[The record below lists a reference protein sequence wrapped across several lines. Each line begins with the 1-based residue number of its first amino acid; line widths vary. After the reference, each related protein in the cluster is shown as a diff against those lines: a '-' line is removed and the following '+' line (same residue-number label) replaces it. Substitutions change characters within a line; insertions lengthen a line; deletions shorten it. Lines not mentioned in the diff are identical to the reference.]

1 MYVLL
6 YTIHRSIHGLSSVWL
21 SFIWGMP
28 RLVWNVM
35 INTAKTYLD
44 KVRTRAGIPT
54 VETSWNGIA
63 TLDQAK
69 LREIVRQER
78 TIEFYLENQTFWDLR
93 RWKQAAEY
101 FGVKAKGMNIAG
113 KTIDE
118 FAQETEVSFERKFE
132 SPTQYLMPV
141 PLTDVNRNMNLVQ
154 NPGY

>member
-1 MYVLL
+1 M
-6 YTIHRSIHGLSSVWL
+6 
-21 SFIWGMP
+21 
-28 RLVWNVM
+28 
-35 INTAKTYLD
+35 
-44 KVRTRAGIPT
+44 
-54 VETSWNGIA
+54 
-63 TLDQAK
+63 
-69 LREIVRQER
+69 REIIRMER
-78 TIEFYLENQTFWDLR
+78 LNELACEGKRFWDLR

>member
-1 MYVLL
+1 MALL
-6 YTIHRSIHGLSSVWL
+6 RWIRPNCVRLFVRNVPLSS
-21 SFIWGMP
+21 IWKI
-28 RLVWNVM
+28 RLLGL
-35 INTAKTYLD
+35 APL
-44 KVRTRAGIPT
+44 
-54 VETSWNGIA
+54 ETGSRI
-63 TLDQAK
+63 
-69 LREIVRQER
+69 
-78 TIEFYLENQTFWDLR
+78 
-93 RWKQAAEY
+93 